1 MSRKNHVGALSLA
14 AASGG
19 FAVMETLRHFGI
31 AATPAWGILQSGF
44 EAGMV
49 GGCADWFAVSALF
62 RPIPT
67 PRFCLPHTNIIAKS
81 REKLSAGIVDMVQN
95 RWLSPE
101 TLAEHLSRLSA
112 SSFILDHLA
121 TPDTRAQ
128 VVEAARDLLGR
139 FAGSLDAPEIA
150 GFLDRA
156 LRDQLAGLELGPTF
170 GKWMEARIDAGDTRS
185 LWDFLAASLVNS
197 AQSFAGEAL
206 GDLNNLTTRLAASVI
221 APVQANRSIFESRG
235 RTGRSTNRSSGG
247 GRSGGGSCACACAC
261 AGCACACACAGGGR

>member
-14 AASGG
+14 VASAG
-19 FAVMETLRHFGI
+19 FAVLETLRHFGI
-31 AATPAWGILQSGF
+31 AATPAWGVLQSGF

-67 PRFCLPHTNIIAKS
+67 PRFCLPHTNIIVRS

-101 TLAEHLSRLSA
+101 TLAEHLNRLSA
-112 SSFILDHLA
+112 SHFILEHLA
-121 TPDTRAQ
+121 TPEPRVQ

-139 FAGSLDAPEIA
+139 FTGSLDAPEIA

-156 LRDQLAGLELGPTF
+156 MRDQLAGLELGATPGPCGIFSQPAWRT
-170 GKWMEARIDAGDTRS
+170 
-185 LWDFLAASLVNS
+185 
-197 AQSFAGEAL
+197 
-206 GDLNNLTTRLAASVI
+206 
-221 APVQANRSIFESRG
+221 APSRG
-235 RTGRSTNRSSGG
+235 ISRSPSSG
-247 GRSGGGSCACACAC
+247 C
-261 AGCACACACAGGGR
+261 